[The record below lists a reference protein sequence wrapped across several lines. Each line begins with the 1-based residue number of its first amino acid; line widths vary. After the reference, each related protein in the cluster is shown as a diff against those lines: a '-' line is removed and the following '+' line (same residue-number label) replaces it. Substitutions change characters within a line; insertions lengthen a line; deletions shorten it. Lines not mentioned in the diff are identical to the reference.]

1 MFTDECACSGDVA
14 GKETAQRGPGCERH
28 PPAVL
33 IVEDERVARKALGA
47 LLSASGFPTRGAESA
62 EEALDLLDRQP
73 APRVA
78 LVDLNL
84 PGMSGLEFIRHLQ
97 RRSPD
102 VHTVLMTGAGDDA
115 LARSEEHTS
124 ELQSPYDLV
133 CRLLL
138 EKKKQKK
145 QLSPLRPPRPGRTEY
160 AAAPT
165 PTTEARAPRRIP
177 HPTAALYVSLAY
189 TSSGDRP
196 PSHTA

>member
-14 GKETAQRGPGCERH
+14 GKETAQRGPGCERR

-115 LARSEEHTS
+115 LA
-124 ELQSPYDLV
+124 
-133 CRLLL
+133 
-138 EKKKQKK
+138 
-145 QLSPLRPPRPGRTEY
+145 
-160 AAAPT
+160 
-165 PTTEARAPRRIP
+165 
-177 HPTAALYVSLAY
+177 AALRDRHVPYVRKPLDFSQLLALIDH
-189 TSSGDRP
+189 SEMC
-196 PSHTA
+196 H

>member
-14 GKETAQRGPGCERH
+14 GKETAQRGPGCERR

-145 QLSPLRPPRPGRTEY
+145 QTNPQPPERHAPPPRASDPL
-160 AAAPT
+160 P
-165 PTTEARAPRRIP
+165 RAPASSPIP
-177 HPTAALYVSLAY
+177 PGSD
-189 TSSGDRP
+189 G
-196 PSHTA
+196 HTQPAPRAS